1 MPLPAEAPPPSDVEL
16 VAGLRAGDDRAA
28 TRLVERHAAVVARF
42 LYSAG
47 VDRSD
52 LDDLVQETFIR
63 AFRRIESWRG
73 ESAFRSWLFAIAANL
88 RRDELRRRKG
98 IRWFSLGSHDAPTSA
113 TPESELEGD
122 ETAERIRAGIATLP
136 RLQREVFLR
145 RVQTGEE
152 YEAIAKALGT
162 TAGAAR
168 VHYHH
173 AVKRLK
179 ELAR

>member
-1 MPLPAEAPPPSDVEL
+1 MPVPADPTPPSDVEL

-47 VDRSD
+47 ADRSD

-88 RRDELRRRKG
+88 RRDALRTGKG
-98 IRWFSLGSHDAPTSA
+98 IRWLALEAHDAPTSA
-113 TPESELEGD
+113 TPDVELEAD
-122 ETAERIRAGIATLP
+122 EAAERIRAGVATLP
-136 RLQREVFLR
+136 PMQREVFLR
-145 RVQTGEE
+145 RVQTGED
-152 YEAIAKALGT
+152 YETIAKALGT
-162 TAGAAR
+162 SAGAAR

>member
-1 MPLPAEAPPPSDVEL
+1 MPVPADPTLLSDVEL

-28 TRLVERHAAVVARF
+28 TRLVERYAAVVARF

-47 VDRSD
+47 ADRSD

-98 IRWFSLGSHDAPTSA
+98 IRWLSLETHDAPTSA
-113 TPESELEGD
+113 TPDVELEGD
-122 ETAERIRAGIATLP
+122 EAAERIRAGIAGLP
-136 RLQREVFLR
+136 RMQREVFLR
-145 RVQTGEE
+145 RVQTGED
-152 YEAIAKALGT
+152 YETIAQALGT
-162 TAGAAR
+162 SAGAAR

>member
-1 MPLPAEAPPPSDVEL
+1 MPLPAELTPPSDVEL
-16 VAGLRAGDDRAA
+16 VASLRAGDDRGA

-47 VDRSD
+47 ADRSD

-73 ESAFRSWLFAIAANL
+73 ESPFRSWLFAIAANL
-88 RRDELRRRKG
+88 HRDELRRRKG
-98 IRWFSLGSHDAPTSA
+98 IRWLALEAHDAPTGA
-113 TPESELEGD
+113 TPETELEGEELAD
-122 ETAERIRAGIATLP
+122 RLRAGIATLP

-152 YEAIAKALGT
+152 YATIAAALGT
-162 TAGAAR
+162 TTGAAR

-179 ELAR
+179 ELTR

>member
-1 MPLPAEAPPPSDVEL
+1 MPLPAALSPPSDPEL
-16 VAGLRAGDDRAA
+16 VASLRAGDDRAA

-47 VDRSD
+47 ADRSD

-88 RRDELRRRKG
+88 HRDALRKRKG
-98 IRWFSLGSHDAPTSA
+98 IRWFALEAHDAPTSA
-113 TPESELEGD
+113 TPETELEGE
-122 ETAERIRAGIATLP
+122 ETAERIRAGLATLP

-145 RVQTGEE
+145 RVQTGED
-152 YEAIAKALGT
+152 YETIGKVLGT
-162 TAGAAR
+162 SAGAAR

>member
-1 MPLPAEAPPPSDVEL
+1 MPVTAAPTPQSDLEL
-16 VAGLRAGDDRAA
+16 VAGLRAGDDRSA
-28 TRLVERHAAVVARF
+28 TRLVERHAAAVARF
-42 LYSAG
+42 LYSVGA
-47 VDRSD
+47 DRSE

-63 AFRRIESWRG
+63 AFRRLEGWRG

-88 RRDELRRRKG
+88 HRDALRRRKG
-98 IRWFSLGSHDAPTSA
+98 IRWFSLESHDAPTSA
-113 TPESELEGD
+113 TPETELEGD
-122 ETAERIRAGIATLP
+122 ETAERIRAGVATLP

-145 RVQTGEE
+145 RVQTGED
-152 YEAIAKALGT
+152 YDAIAKALGT

>member
-1 MPLPAEAPPPSDVEL
+1 MPLPADPNSPSDVEL

-28 TRLVERHAAVVARF
+28 THLVERHGGVVARF
-42 LYSAG
+42 LYGAG

-88 RRDELRRRKG
+88 HKDALRKRRG
-98 IRWFSLGSHDAPTSA
+98 IRWLSLEAHDAPSTS
-113 TPESELEGD
+113 TPDVELEAD
-122 ETAERIRAGIATLP
+122 ETAERLRGAIARLP

-145 RVQTGEE
+145 RVQTGED
-152 YEAIAKALGT
+152 YETIGRILGT
-162 TAGAAR
+162 SAGAAR

-179 ELAR
+179 DEAR